1 MKKILIILLTLLLVG
16 CSTNGDS
23 NKNGGSNPDSD
34 SNPDYNFINPVS
46 DDKLFSYLNEETATL
61 LKKAN
66 NNTDV
71 DNTALNN
78 VEKTMPSF
86 SFTSYDG
93 LTINLDD
100 YFDKKVIFEV
110 VSTSCSHCMT
120 QAKTSNQSIVDSLDD
135 IIFMQYFI
143 NGTNDSIDSFYKE
156 IGESVPSDEIIL
168 LENEEFTEYIQNNF
182 NFEATPTFYFFNDGN
197 LSWDFVGTL
206 TLDAFNNLYSV
217 AFENALDIN
226 DLVDTNGESIFTLI
240 RGVEE
245 VENDLGE
252 ENYNKLVSLDNDGKT
267 INLTL
272 NNIGKTFDFY
282 NQLDDES
289 NFTSEVTWSNYVKGD
304 VAIVMINDF
313 DEEFLDTLNTFD
325 NSNSDI
331 SLIVVN
337 MSDDN
342 NINMAKILNAP
353 LVSIMNQVPEILNSG
368 KLGTY
373 PSCVFIKD
381 SIITGIYSNVES
393 LDKLQYAKDI
403 FLGDNS
409 IALIK

>member
-23 NKNGGSNPDSD
+23 NKNGD

-66 NNTDV
+66 DNTDV
-71 DNTALNN
+71 DNTTLNN
-78 VEKTMPSF
+78 IGKTMPSF
-86 SFTSYDG
+86 SFASYDG

-100 YFDKKVIFEV
+100 YFDKKVIFEA

-120 QAKTSNQSIVDSLDD
+120 QAKTNNQSIVDSLDD

-226 DLVDTNGESIFTLI
+226 DLVDTNGESIL
-240 RGVEE
+240 RLLE
-245 VENDLGE
+245 VLK
-252 ENYNKLVSLDNDGKT
+252 KLKT
-267 INLTL
+267 I
-272 NNIGKTFDFY
+272 
-282 NQLDDES
+282 
-289 NFTSEVTWSNYVKGD
+289 
-304 VAIVMINDF
+304 
-313 DEEFLDTLNTFD
+313 
-325 NSNSDI
+325 
-331 SLIVVN
+331 
-337 MSDDN
+337 
-342 NINMAKILNAP
+342 
-353 LVSIMNQVPEILNSG
+353 
-368 KLGTY
+368 
-373 PSCVFIKD
+373 
-381 SIITGIYSNVES
+381 
-393 LDKLQYAKDI
+393 
-403 FLGDNS
+403 
-409 IALIK
+409 

>member
-1 MKKILIILLTLLLVG
+1 M
-16 CSTNGDS
+16 
-23 NKNGGSNPDSD
+23 
-34 SNPDYNFINPVS
+34 
-46 DDKLFSYLNEETATL
+46 
-61 LKKAN
+61 
-66 NNTDV
+66 
-71 DNTALNN
+71 
-78 VEKTMPSF
+78 
-86 SFTSYDG
+86 
-93 LTINLDD
+93 
-100 YFDKKVIFEV
+100 
-110 VSTSCSHCMT
+110 
-120 QAKTSNQSIVDSLDD
+120 
-135 IIFMQYFI
+135 
-143 NGTNDSIDSFYKE
+143 
-156 IGESVPSDEIIL
+156 
-168 LENEEFTEYIQNNF
+168 
-182 NFEATPTFYFFNDGN
+182 
-197 LSWDFVGTL
+197 SWDFVGTL

-267 INLTL
+267 VNLTL

-381 SIITGIYSNVES
+381 SIITGIYSNIES
-393 LDKLQYAKDI
+393 LDKLQEACDM

>member
-1 MKKILIILLTLLLVG
+1 MKKLLIILLTLLLVG
-16 CSTNGDS
+16 CSTNRGS
-23 NKNGGSNPDSD
+23 NQNGGSNPDSG
-34 SNPDYNFINPVS
+34 SNQTYNFINPVS
-46 DDKLFSYLNEETATL
+46 DDKLFSYLNKETAVL

-66 NNTDV
+66 DNTDV
-71 DNTALNN
+71 DNATLNN
-78 VEKTMPSF
+78 IGKTLPSF

-100 YFDKKVIFEV
+100 FANKKVIFEA
-110 VSTSCSHCMT
+110 VSTSCSHCMG
-120 QAKTSNQSIVDSLDD
+120 QAKTNNQSIVDSLDD
-135 IIFMQYFI
+135 VIFMQYFI
-143 NGTNDSIDSFYKE
+143 NGTNDSVDSFYKE

-168 LENEEFTEYIQNNF
+168 LENKEFTEYLQNNF
-182 NFEATPTFYFFNDGN
+182 KFEATPTFYFFNGGI

-206 TLDAFNNLYSV
+206 TLEAFNNLYSV

-226 DLVDTNGESIFTLI
+226 QLIDENGVSIFNYQ
-240 RGVEE
+240 RSVDD
-245 VENDLGE
+245 VKNDLGLD
-252 ENYNKLVSLDNDGKT
+252 NYNKLLSLDNDEKT

-289 NFTSEVTWSNYVKGD
+289 NFTSEVIWTDYTKGD
-304 VAIVMINDF
+304 VAIVMVNEF
-313 DEEFLDTLNTFD
+313 NEEFLNLLNDFYRD
-325 NSNSDI
+325 NSDI
-331 SLIVVN
+331 SIIVVN

-342 NINMAKILNAP
+342 NLSMAKLLDAP
-353 LVSIMNQVPEILNSG
+353 LASIMNEVPEILNSG

-381 SIITGIYSNVES
+381 SIITGIYSNIES
-393 LDKLQYAKDI
+393 LDKLQEASNM

>member
-1 MKKILIILLTLLLVG
+1 MKKILIILLALLLVG

-23 NKNGGSNPDSD
+23 NSEGD
-34 SNPDYNFINPVS
+34 SNQNGDLNPSYKFIDPVS
-46 DDKLFSYLNEETATL
+46 DDKLFSFLNEETAAL

-66 NNTDV
+66 DDTEV
-71 DNTALNN
+71 DNATLNN
-78 VEKTMPSF
+78 IGKTIPSF

-100 YFDKKVIFEV
+100 YANKKVIFEV
-110 VSTSCSHCMT
+110 VSTTCSHCME
-120 QAKTSNQSIVDSLDD
+120 QAKNNNQSIIDSLDD
-135 IIFMQYFI
+135 IVFMQYFI

-168 LENEEFTEYIQNNF
+168 LKNEEFTEYIQNNY

-197 LSWDFVGTL
+197 LSWDFVGTIAL
-206 TLDAFNNLYSV
+206 EAFNNLYSV
-217 AFENALDIN
+217 AFENALDVN
-226 DLVDTNGESIFTLI
+226 DLVDTDGVSIFTRL
-240 RGVEE
+240 RGIDDIKK
-245 VENDLGE
+245 DLGE
-252 ENYNKLVSLDNDGKT
+252 ENYNKLVSLDNDEKT
-267 INLTL
+267 TNLTL
-272 NNIGKTFDFY
+272 NNIGKTFDFF

-289 NFTSEVTWSNYVKGD
+289 NFTSEVTWTDYIKGD
-304 VAIVMINDF
+304 VAIVMVNDF
-313 DEEFLDTLNTFD
+313 DEEFLKQLNTFSK
-325 NSNSDI
+325 NNKDI

-337 MSDDN
+337 MTDSN
-342 NINMAKILNAP
+342 NTDMANILDAP

-381 SIITGIYSNVES
+381 SIITGIYSNIES
-393 LDKLQYAKDI
+393 LDKLQEASDM